1 MRLKLKNTEKYLKAY
16 TKELLKLTI
25 KELDRDD
32 RIRNYNSQTITS
44 KITASGSLK
53 ESLNIYFLP
62 YIPGIILHLFLP
74 EGRKTT
80 SEPCHRWHRAPQN
93 PGPTKSL
100 YGSFHFPEAD

>member
-44 KITASGSLK
+44 KITKISASVF
-53 ESLNIYFLP
+53 FL
-62 YIPGIILHLFLP
+62 
-74 EGRKTT
+74 
-80 SEPCHRWHRAPQN
+80 APAFF
-93 PGPTKSL
+93 PGPS
-100 YGSFHFPEAD
+100 GDHR